1 MGMCTSPYLDV
12 QREGLLRLTHIL
24 PECEKRVQCPVNMLI
39 NLLTSKDQCVRRLA
53 VSGLVA
59 SQQTAFSPDQLEI
72 LIALVGNSLELM
84 ETRKESLVVLVK
96 AIAQDKESRSSVSSI
111 MRNKDT
117 SLICSE
123 VSLSPLVAEFT
134 RILKESS

>member
-59 SQQTAFSPDQLEI
+59 SKHTAFTPDQLEI
-72 LIALVGNSLELM
+72 LISLVGNSLELM
-84 ETRKESLVVLVK
+84 ETKREALVVLTK
-96 AIAQDKESRSSVSSI
+96 AISEDKESHSSVLSI
-111 MRNKDT
+111 MRNKDI

-123 VSLSPLVAEFT
+123 VSLSPLVSEFT
-134 RILKESS
+134 RILKE